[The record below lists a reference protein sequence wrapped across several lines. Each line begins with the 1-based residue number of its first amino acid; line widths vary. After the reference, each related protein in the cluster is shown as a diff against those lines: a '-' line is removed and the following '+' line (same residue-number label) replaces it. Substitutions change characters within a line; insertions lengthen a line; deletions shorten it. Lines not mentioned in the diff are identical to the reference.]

1 MSNSLVAELIR
12 TGKNKNAKLST
23 QRKGDQYLFTLTLKD
38 LNAEIEKILKALGID
53 IVSKEATKI
62 DAQGK
67 KTTVIKAFV
76 KLDKLEA
83 LAKQDF
89 VLHIDL
95 ASDRK

>member
-1 MSNSLVAELIR
+1 AAGLVS
-12 TGKNKNAKLST
+12 TGKNKNTTLNTA
-23 QRKGDQYLFTLTLKD
+23 RKGDRYLLAITIKDFTS
-38 LNAEIEKILKALGID
+38 EIEKILKALGVE
-53 IVSKEATKI
+53 IVSKDAAKT

-67 KTTVIKAFV
+67 KTTVVRAYL
-76 KLDKLEA
+76 KLNKLEA